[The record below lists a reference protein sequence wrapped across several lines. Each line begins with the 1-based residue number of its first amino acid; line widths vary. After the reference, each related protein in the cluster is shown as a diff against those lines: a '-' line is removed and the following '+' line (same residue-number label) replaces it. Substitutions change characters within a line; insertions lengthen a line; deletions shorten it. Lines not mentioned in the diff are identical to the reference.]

1 MGADLY
7 LRSDCESSCMHL
19 QLRHPLL
26 CELLP
31 GQPILFTLASALDIS
46 PLLGGFLAMFLI
58 LETVVTSFGLQTI
71 AGLAEP
77 DITFGAVE
85 KDGPPD
91 TTVGRACVFTMQD
104 SRRGELFVV

>member
-1 MGADLY
+1 
-7 LRSDCESSCMHL
+7 MHL

-26 CELLP
+26 CELPLS
-31 GQPILFTLASALDIS
+31 QPILFTLTSALGIS

-58 LETVVTSFGLQTI
+58 LETVIASFGLQTI

-85 KDGPPD
+85 KEVPPD
-91 TTVGRACVFTMQD
+91 ATVGRTCVFTEQD
-104 SRRGELFVV
+104 SRGG